1 MKVLLR
7 RVKNVANDRVTRVLF
22 YDQTLKK
29 GYASLTSFTKLFI
42 LRRLLVTLVAYPLS
56 LVCWVFLVVLNRFTP
71 VRMYRFKRPQRP
83 GFASVYIEQLEPL
96 CRELQDSG
104 HKGFLIF
111 IDASET
117 TNLELLKLYATHF
130 NLYLDD
136 RMAFLRTIFAL
147 IPRFGFTNAFV
158 KHSYYNSNWELPT
171 AINLKT
177 KGQIETPKKVSEL
190 GLESFK
196 FVILTHRSFSYDINF
211 KLGAHLN
218 FNRHTDI
225 SKAQDAIRLI
235 HENEFKIVRMGVDT
249 DELPDSLKHS
259 PIIDLSGKFRTD
271 AQDLWLSANCLFLWG
286 INNVGTW
293 HFAHK
298 SNRPT
303 LVTNSYGLVKGFQH
317 SLFTFQLIW
326 DEGKNRLL
334 TLSEMAALRGVVGR
348 VSEMKSHGLSFI
360 ENSPSELVSSVAEML
375 TYTSNKLKYTED
387 DLSLFS
393 QCSGALVQ
401 AGYPPMLKNHS
412 RPCISFLRDHQDKI
426 F

>member
-1 MKVLLR
+1 MKALLR
-7 RVKNVANDRVTRVLF
+7 RVKNVANDRLTRVLF

-29 GYASLTSFTKLFI
+29 GYTSLASFSKLFV
-42 LRRLLVTLVAYPLS
+42 LRRILVTLVAYPLS

-71 VRMYRFKRPQRP
+71 VRMYRFERPRRP
-83 GFASVYIEQLEPL
+83 GAASVYIEILEPL

-111 IDASET
+111 IDASAT

-136 RMAFLRTIFAL
+136 RIAFFRTILAL
-147 IPRFGFTNAFV
+147 IPKLGFSNNFA
-158 KHSYYNSNWELPT
+158 KHSLYDTNWELPT

-177 KGQIETPKKVSEL
+177 KGQIETPKKIFEL
-190 GLESFK
+190 GLEPFK
-196 FVILTHRSFSYDINF
+196 FVILAHRSFSYDINF

-225 SKAQDAIRLI
+225 SQAHDAIRLI
-235 HENEFKIVRMGVDT
+235 HENEIKIVRMGVDT
-249 DELPDSLKHS
+249 DDLPDSLKYL

-286 INNVGTW
+286 IDAVGIW

-298 SNRPT
+298 YTRPT
-303 LVTNSYGLVKGFQH
+303 LITNSYTRVRGFQ
-317 SLFTFQLIW
+317 STLFTFQLVW
-326 DEGKNRLL
+326 DEKRRKHLRFSEIA
-334 TLSEMAALRGVVGR
+334 TLKGVVGR
-348 VSEMKSHGLSFI
+348 VSEMKDHGLTYV
-360 ENSPSELVSSVAEML
+360 ENSPLELVSSVAEML
-375 TYTSNKLKYTED
+375 TYTNNKLEYTEN

-393 QCSGALVQ
+393 QYSDALVQ
-401 AGYPPMLKNHS
+401 AGYPPMLKNYS